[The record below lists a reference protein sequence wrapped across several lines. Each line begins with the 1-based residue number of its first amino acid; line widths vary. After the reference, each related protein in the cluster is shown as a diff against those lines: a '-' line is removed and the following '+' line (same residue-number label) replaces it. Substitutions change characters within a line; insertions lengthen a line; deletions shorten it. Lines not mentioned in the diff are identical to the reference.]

1 MLMQKLIVS
10 KIFQHTLG
18 VILILSCLSCTS
30 NDKTDSKPE
39 IVVSISPQRFFAEKL
54 LGDIANVRVLVPP
67 GANPE
72 SFDPTPNT
80 LLSLSSC
87 KVFFYMGSLLME
99 KTLVNTINENG
110 IKSVDLSNYVPKE
123 IMEAYGSDHICSHPG
138 HVHSS
143 MGDPHYWSSI
153 LGGRAIAKG
162 MFETFQAIFP
172 KHKDLLEKNYDQL
185 IHEMDLLE
193 KEIELL
199 KSNSST
205 RSFVIFHPSL
215 SFFSGEWGLSQIA
228 VEHEGK
234 EPTPK
239 HIEKILKEAKDQDA
253 RAVLLQKEFS
263 SSSVEAIAKSLSLPT
278 HTINPLS
285 EEWDK
290 ELLATAKAIFN

>member
-1 MLMQKLIVS
+1 MQKHTIS

-18 VILILSCLSCTS
+18 ILLILSCLSCTS
-30 NDKTDSKPE
+30 DNKTDSKPE
-39 IVVSISPQRFFAEKL
+39 VAVSISPQRFFAEKL

-99 KTLVNTINENG
+99 ETLVSAINENG
-110 IKSVDLSNYVPKE
+110 IKSVDLSGYIPKE
-123 IMEAYGSDHICSHPG
+123 VVEAYGSDHICSHPG

-162 MFETFQAIFP
+162 MFETFQTIFP
-172 KHKDLLEKNYDQL
+172 KYKDLLEKNYDQL
-185 IHEMDLLE
+185 IREIDLLE
-193 KEIELL
+193 KEIKIL

-215 SFFSGEWGLSQIA
+215 SFFSGEWELSQIA

-234 EPTPK
+234 EPTPR
-239 HIEKILKEAKDQDA
+239 HIEKLLKEAKNQNA
-253 RAVLLQKEFS
+253 GIVLLQKEFS